1 MLKSTT
7 NNKKHKLITVLMIMG
22 VFGTLS
28 TSAKYVNNLTNIEV
42 NKIYNSIYNNNKI
55 NKAIYVASITKSGK
69 TYS

>member
-1 MLKSTT
+1 
-7 NNKKHKLITVLMIMG
+7 MIMG